1 MTEEKRPKQKKK
13 KKFDWLS
20 LVLFFIVLIGAGI
33 IAYPTVS
40 DWWNSFHQ
48 SRAIATYANIVENT
62 SEEEMEAMLE
72 AAREYNENLIHKP
85 NRFLLDEEDLKE
97 YDALLDLSGTG
108 VMGYIQINEIGV
120 NLPVYHGTDEAVL
133 QIAIGHVEGTS
144 LPIGGPG
151 THSVMSGHRG
161 LPSAKLFTDL
171 DKLVEGSTFTV
182 TVLNQTATYEV
193 DQIRIVLPTE
203 LSDLNIE
210 DGKDY
215 CTLVTCT
222 PYGVNTHRMLVR
234 GHRVE
239 NVEGEVVVTP
249 GAIRIPNYISVPAV
263 AIPITFLFLIGM
275 LIYYS
280 RKQPD
285 YTEEELVEK
294 YKERYKTKL

>member
-285 YTEEELVEK
+285 YTEEELE
-294 YKERYKTKL
+294 